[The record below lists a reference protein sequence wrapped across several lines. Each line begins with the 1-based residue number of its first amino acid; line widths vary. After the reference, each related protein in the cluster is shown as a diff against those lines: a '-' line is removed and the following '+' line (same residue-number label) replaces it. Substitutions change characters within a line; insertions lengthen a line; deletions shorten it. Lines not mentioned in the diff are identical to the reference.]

1 MLGRRSFEIFVIP
14 NLASVRCHTCKRS
27 ALLTNTSIR
36 LFLQRDYFLSRI
48 VSTNTLSTLR
58 YNKPNILSP
67 AKIFSS
73 KTSQF
78 YLSSRVE
85 KDTTRTNNAEEVKRA
100 NRNYALYFTAGFF
113 LFIGVAYASAP
124 LYKAFCQATN
134 LGGELNIHLRD
145 EKAAKL
151 ETIDPV
157 KEFGQITVKFYSAK
171 ESRLAWD
178 FKPQQDSVKVY
189 PGETALAFYT
199 ATNPTSE
206 PIVGV
211 STYNIIP
218 YEAAPYFNKIQC
230 FCFDDQRLEPNESV
244 DMPVFFYIDPDITK
258 DYRCKNAKEIV
269 LGYTFFE
276 SKGGL
281 ELPPANTPGVAK
293 QFEKQY

>member
-1 MLGRRSFEIFVIP
+1 MGAFSLIVVINLLNRRNELLKMLGRRSFEIFLIP
-14 NLASVRCHTCKRS
+14 NLASVRCHNCKRS
-27 ALLTNTSIR
+27 ALLT
-36 LFLQRDYFLSRI
+36 
-48 VSTNTLSTLR
+48 
-58 YNKPNILSP
+58 KPNILSP

-178 FKPQQDSVKVY
+178 FKPQQDS
-189 PGETALAFYT
+189 
-199 ATNPTSE
+199 SR
-206 PIVGV
+206 
-211 STYNIIP
+211 ST
-218 YEAAPYFNKIQC
+218 Q
-230 FCFDDQRLEPNESV
+230 
-244 DMPVFFYIDPDITK
+244 
-258 DYRCKNAKEIV
+258 
-269 LGYTFFE
+269 
-276 SKGGL
+276 
-281 ELPPANTPGVAK
+281 AK
-293 QFEKQY
+293 QHWPFTRLQTRRVSR